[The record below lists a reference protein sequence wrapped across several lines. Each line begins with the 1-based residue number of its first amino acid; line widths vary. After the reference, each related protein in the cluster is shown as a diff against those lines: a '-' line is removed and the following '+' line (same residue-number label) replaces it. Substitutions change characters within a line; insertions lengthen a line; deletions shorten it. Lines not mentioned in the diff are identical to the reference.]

1 MYGIADYREMRV
13 KCVHCI
19 HWFSLNIATVVPR
32 SGSAALSYST
42 GALLHAVS
50 SLTDGPITEPSL
62 NIKEPER
69 LTFLHFMYVEL
80 WAACLRVD
88 AKRRH
93 ARAHVIPVNT
103 APAAQHPPRARSPFG
118 YKMGY
123 EATRP
128 AGAVVVRA

>member
-1 MYGIADYREMRV
+1 M
-13 KCVHCI
+13 
-19 HWFSLNIATVVPR
+19 
-32 SGSAALSYST
+32 
-42 GALLHAVS
+42 
-50 SLTDGPITEPSL
+50 

-103 APAAQHPPRARSPFG
+103 APAAQHSPRARFWLG
-118 YKMGY
+118 CKMGY